1 MNKVV
6 VLVRYVQKSVKVRGA
21 YGSVTVNSYLVVG
34 DAMER
39 WPDIAMD
46 CL

>member
-1 MNKVV
+1 MNKIV
-6 VLVRYVQKSVKVRGA
+6 VLVRYVQESVEVRGG

-46 CL
+46 FL